1 MQLSDILEENSVRGI
16 SQKTKISE
24 NNLDNL
30 LARNFNQ
37 LKKVKTLGFIS
48 IIEREYNADLDD
60 LREEAN
66 SHYAQSVE
74 DRSITLGLPIV
85 EEKKGKSKFFMLV
98 IITLLGYATWYF
110 LTQFDKK
117 HLSEMIPFIDE
128 STIESFMDGIASD
141 EDEVKELSIGAVKV
155 KPEVAKMITPV
166 AIVEDAKEENLNQAE
181 SVTKDVPEEI
191 VENNDTPSSD
201 TVEITEMVEDINPA
215 VTGEKHISIVPE
227 SRLWFGLIDM
237 STNQRD
243 HFSIS
248 DTFKLDVTDKS
259 WLVATSSAP
268 FSLQESNE
276 SKEFNDAKE
285 HYFKIDKNAIDE
297 LSKDTYIALGGWP
310 QW

>member
-1 MQLSDILEENSVRGI
+1 MQLNDILEENSVRGI
-16 SQKTKISE
+16 SHKTKISE

-30 LARNFNQ
+30 LARSFDK

-48 IIEREYNADLDD
+48 IIEREYNADLGD

-66 SHYAQSVE
+66 TYYAQSVE
-74 DRSITLGLPIV
+74 DKSVTLGLPIM
-85 EEKKGKSKFFMLV
+85 EEKKGKSKFFMLIV
-98 IITLLGYATWYF
+98 LALLGYATWYF

-128 STIESFMDGIASD
+128 STIESFMDGMSSN
-141 EDEVKELSIGAVKV
+141 EDEVKELSIGAVNV
-155 KPEVAKMITPV
+155 KPEVAIVPTSSAIAEPV
-166 AIVEDAKEENLNQAE
+166 IQKAV
-181 SVTKDVPEEI
+181 EEI
-191 VENNDTPSSD
+191 VTSNETPPSD
-201 TVEITEMVEDINPA
+201 TVEITEMVEDINP
-215 VTGEKHISIVPE
+215 TEIGEKYISIVPE

-276 SKEFNDAKE
+276 AKEFNDAQE